1 MRLFLLIFLGTS
13 LSLSSGYT
21 QDFHKNIQFSL
32 DTLADAGKAN
42 QKSLAKLWKT
52 AAPYFNNTQ
61 EPPKGVF
68 EGKLHVQTIPE
79 QSKFTHELIIEAT
92 KLPKGYDKQGLDFGV
107 AFLPTHVTLS
117 LQKGD
122 AKLFEKRQIRWEN
135 GYFVERFVM
144 PDTADGNWSLEELT
158 YQYDSEVTLKRWETL
173 IQLAEN
179 YPSEESRAQS
189 INTRLNSIDLENP
202 EQLDTVMFSL
212 ANVRRDLEELDKYQA
227 FTRLKTDPMKLYFL
241 RERYQNT
248 RQMVNEIGMDRYV
261 IYYEQGQKALKDG
274 RTNDALAAFDKATAY
289 NPDFLPAYIEMAQ
302 VRYQEGDFDETIYLL
317 DYLWHH
323 PELDETLKRQ
333 TRALFYDIYYFFQ
346 QEARNATTQLKYAEG
361 ISYLEK
367 AMDLCQ
373 RISAQVG
380 CESEITSKI
389 QRVRDSEFEY
399 IVADAR
405 QAMYED
411 QFARAL
417 RLLQRAKAYQ
427 FKYADMV
434 SRNKSYF
441 DQTAQE
447 MYELCLTRAGQ
458 TQT

>member
-1 MRLFLLIFLGTS
+1 MRFFLLLFLGTT
-13 LSLSSGYT
+13 LLLSSGYA

-32 DTLADAGKAN
+32 DTLADTGKTT
-42 QKSLAKLWKT
+42 QKSLTKLWKT
-52 AAPYFNNTQ
+52 AAPYLNRT
-61 EPPKGVF
+61 EEAPKGRF

-79 QSKFTHELIIEAT
+79 QSKFTHELVIEVT
-92 KLPKGYDKQGLDFGV
+92 QMPKGYDKQGLDFGI
-107 AFLPTHVTLS
+107 AFLPTHITFS
-117 LQKGD
+117 LQKGE

-135 GYFVERFVM
+135 GYFVERFLM
-144 PDTADGNWSLEELT
+144 PDTADGNWSLQQLG
-158 YQYDSEVTLKRWETL
+158 YQYDQELTLKRWENLT
-173 IQLAEN
+173 QLAES

-189 INTRLNSIDLENP
+189 INARLSSIDLENP

-212 ANVRRDLEELDKYQA
+212 TRVRRQLEELDKYKA
-227 FTRLKTDPMKLYFL
+227 FTRLKTDPLKLYFL
-241 RERYQNT
+241 QERYQNT
-248 RQMVNEIGMDRYV
+248 RQMVNEIGIDRYV
-261 IYYEQGQKALKDG
+261 IYYEQGQTALQDG

-302 VRYQEGDFDETIYLL
+302 IRYQEGDFDETIYLL

-346 QEARNATTQLKYAEG
+346 QEARNATSQLRYAEG
-361 ISYLEK
+361 IDYLEK

-380 CESEITSKI
+380 CESEIINKI
-389 QRVRDSEFEY
+389 QRVRDGEFEY
-399 IVADAR
+399 IVANAR

-417 RLLQRAKAYQ
+417 RLLQRAKA
-427 FKYADMV
+427 
-434 SRNKSYF
+434 
-441 DQTAQE
+441 
-447 MYELCLTRAGQ
+447 
-458 TQT
+458 